1 MCDKQKSA
9 GFPGIL
15 LPKTAVIERGN
26 HGLTRTSC
34 RHNQIASITSDGP
47 LGLQLIQNLLLIGV
61 GLNVHRVDFGRLFST
76 VLLSLQGAA

>member
-15 LPKTAVIERGN
+15 LPKTAVIERRN
-26 HGLTRTSC
+26 HSLTRTSC
-34 RHNQIASITSDGP
+34 RHNQVAGIAPDGP
-47 LGLQLIQNLLLIGV
+47 LGLQLIQNLLLIGI
-61 GLNVHRVDFGRLFST
+61 GLNVHRVNFGRLFST